1 MPSAEKLKIIQ
12 SVPKENLPRHI
23 GIIMDGNSRWAKQ
36 KSLPQSKGH
45 REGGK
50 AVEKII
56 DTCVLF
62 DIPVLTLYA
71 FSTENWNRPP
81 KEVKNLMQIL
91 REYLDRHAP
100 KVIEKNIRF
109 KILGDTS
116 ILDEDIRENLSL
128 IEKQSKDKKKMTF
141 CLAINYGGR
150 DEIVRAT
157 KKILQAINNFKLGK
171 IDTDKITESKLSCYF
186 FGFDPCQSK

>member
-81 KEVKNLMQIL
+81 KEVPFDGKFLL
-91 REYLDRHAP
+91 LDRHLP
-100 KVIEKNIRF
+100 PIHNNSDVTRKVFLWHR
-109 KILGDTS
+109 L
-116 ILDEDIRENLSL
+116 
-128 IEKQSKDKKKMTF
+128 
-141 CLAINYGGR
+141 
-150 DEIVRAT
+150 
-157 KKILQAINNFKLGK
+157 NNF
-171 IDTDKITESKLSCYF
+171 
-186 FGFDPCQSK
+186 

>member
-128 IEKQSKDKKKMTF
+128 IEKQSKDKKQMTF

-157 KKILQAINNFKLGK
+157 KKILQDFKLGNLQN
-171 IDTDKITESKLSCYF
+171 IAF
-186 FGFDPCQSK
+186 